1 MVLLLTWVSSIS
13 IETYGS
19 RDLGTT
25 FACRIERLVGFKSLA
40 SISVNLIVP
49 VNSDI
54 VHTQIRT
61 EEIKTNQ
68 IENFIYTDYNY
79 KRTREFL
86 EKIREKKKEKE
97 EKEKILFVWKFEKR
111 IIELNRDEVKN
122 LEKKQ
127 NILKKNWKR
136 MKKSYLYLL
145 ILLST

>member
-1 MVLLLTWVSSIS
+1 
-13 IETYGS
+13 
-19 RDLGTT
+19 
-25 FACRIERLVGFKSLA
+25 
-40 SISVNLIVP
+40 LIVP

-97 EKEKILFVWKFEKR
+97 EKEKILFV
-111 IIELNRDEVKN
+111 
-122 LEKKQ
+122 
-127 NILKKNWKR
+127 
-136 MKKSYLYLL
+136 
-145 ILLST
+145 